1 MITLPSENFGT
12 ANTLSEERKV
22 VTFGYPRG
30 AADPAVKNDETPV
43 VTGEV
48 KSGSQT
54 RRAASDNGAIH
65 WVRRHPIRA
74 V

>member
-1 MITLPSENFGT
+1 MITLPSQNFGT

-22 VTFGYPRG
+22 VALGYPRG
-30 AADPAVKNDETPV
+30 ATGPAVKNGETPV

-48 KSGSQT
+48 ESGSQT

-65 WVRRHPIRA
+65 WVRRHPIRG